1 MDGRARVLTA
11 VLALACAGLLS
22 ACTPALAGKA
32 GFAVGPDG
40 EVLLVAASCGNG
52 APGSA
57 VAGLAVDKIGV
68 DSTGEPTRERIV
80 RVKDLRPTP
89 DLPVVVEVDI
99 DLEPEA
105 VYVVTG
111 WDRGTLVRMS
121 NNLYRTRA
129 TTESRSSS

>member
-1 MDGRARVLTA
+1 M
-11 VLALACAGLLS
+11 
-22 ACTPALAGKA
+22 
-32 GFAVGPDG
+32 
-40 EVLLVAASCGNG
+40 
-52 APGSA
+52 
-57 VAGLAVDKIGV
+57 AGLAVDKIGV

-80 RVKDLRPTP
+80 RVRDLRPTP

-99 DLEPEA
+99 DLEPVA